1 VGVGGQYPPLWPE
14 GQSGS
19 GDASRPKATIG
30 WCGGGGVGGQRLHV
44 AKSVL
49 GGQSGE
55 GRAKASPSRPF
66 VASGWPEWGGAKA
79 SRLWPS
85 LCGQWVAGVGPP
97 CMASRWPVRG
107 RGAPFP
113 KGGRLPSLA
122 SGGGGG
128 HRWPVRG
135 RLPVAAPPLR
145 AWPKLA
151 SGVLALWPESG
162 PAPGVGPP
170 RMASAGSG
178 PVAAPSPKGVARV
191 RLPLWP

>member
-1 VGVGGQYPPLWPE
+1 LASRWGKLGGQSVGGVGGGGGPQRGYRAHGPHRIGPLCTLKPRPLPLATAPRKSGKWGSRGRSVGGRRWPVPPLWPE

-113 KGGRLPSLA
+113 MGGRPLLWPV
-122 SGGGGG
+122 GG
-128 HRWPVRG
+128 RWP
-135 RLPVAAPPLR
+135 
-145 AWPKLA
+145 
-151 SGVLALWPESG
+151 
-162 PAPGVGPP
+162 
-170 RMASAGSG
+170 
-178 PVAAPSPKGVARV
+178 
-191 RLPLWP
+191 